1 MTDGNPDAEATR
13 DALRHMAGTAADT
26 ARPPDLGD
34 LRHRARRR
42 RVRSVAAAGLVAAA
56 MVAVPVVTAVV
67 ATPAGEPQVAAP
79 APTAPTAGPPA
90 ASSAPPPRPSE
101 SPSTATASAQAT
113 ETGGPVQPATEPTT
127 GTRRVK
133 LFLLRERAGQRCPQV
148 VTVTREVPAR
158 SVAKEALRA
167 LLDGPTTADRAA
179 GLTSA
184 FDGDAHRFRYLKLEG
199 TNARADFTDL
209 DGILAPDDSCEETK
223 LLEPMRRTLEQFDW
237 IEQARFSIRGD
248 QRAFYVD
255 VLHDRVP
262 N

>member
-1 MTDGNPDAEATR
+1 MTVTDGDPDAQATR
-13 DALRHMAGTAADT
+13 DTLRRMAGTAADI

-34 LRHRARRR
+34 LRRRARRR
-42 RVRSVAAAGLVAAA
+42 RVRSVAAAGLAAAA
-56 MVAVPVVTAVV
+56 MAAFPVGMAVTAG
-67 ATPAGEPQVAAP
+67 PSREPQLAAP
-79 APTAPTAGPPA
+79 APTAPTSPA
-90 ASSAPPPRPSE
+90 PVPSPPRPSDV
-101 SPSTATASAQAT
+101 PSAATPSAQAT
-113 ETGGPVQPATEPTT
+113 ETGSPIQPATEPTT

-133 LFLLRERAGQRCPQV
+133 LFLLREQAGRRCPQLV
-148 VTVTREVPAR
+148 AVTRDVPAR

-167 LLDGPTTADRAA
+167 LLDGPSSADRAA

-184 FDGDAHRFRYLKLEG
+184 FDGDAHRFRYLKLDG
-199 TNARADFTDL
+199 ANARADFTDL
-209 DGILAPDDSCEETK
+209 DGVLAPDDSCEKTK

-262 N
+262 E

>member
-1 MTDGNPDAEATR
+1 MTDGIPDAEATR
-13 DALRHMAGTAADT
+13 DALRRMAGTAADT
-26 ARPPDLGD
+26 ARPPDLSD

-79 APTAPTAGPPA
+79 VPTAPTIPPP
-90 ASSAPPPRPSE
+90 ASSATPPRPSDV
-101 SPSTATASAQAT
+101 PSTATASAQAT
-113 ETGGPVQPATEPTT
+113 ETGGPIQPATEPTT

-133 LFLLRERAGQRCPQV
+133 LFLLREQAGQRCPQV

-158 SVAKEALRA
+158 GVAKEALRA
-167 LLDGPTTADRAA
+167 LLDGPTPADRAA

-184 FDGDAHRFRYLKLEG
+184 FDGDAHRFRYLKLDG
-199 TNARADFTDL
+199 TNARADFTEL
-209 DGILAPDDSCEETK
+209 DGILAPNDSCEKTK
-223 LLEPMRRTLEQFDW
+223 LLEPMRRTLEQFGW

-262 N
+262 D